1 MTRGDDLSRPL
12 RGHPPLKGRAMG
24 TGVMAMAVE
33 TMIQV
38 AIVRAD
44 MALCAVLRCL
54 RAAGMAIAVCAVAA
68 GTIEAVRIWRRL
80 RVHHQRRRS

>member
-1 MTRGDDLSRPL
+1 
-12 RGHPPLKGRAMG
+12 MG

-38 AIVRAD
+38 AVVRAD
-44 MALCAVLRCL
+44 MAVCAVLRCL
-54 RAAGMAIAVCAVAA
+54 RVAGMAIAVCA
-68 GTIEAVRIWRRL
+68 AVTVWRWV